1 MAEIDGATLVARC
14 LKQQGIDELFGVVG
28 LPITGIA
35 AAAAGEGV
43 RYIGMRHEQAAGYA
57 AQTMSYLKGRIGAC
71 VVVSGPGMTNAI
83 TAFGNAWS
91 NCWPMLLIGGSSN
104 QALNHR
110 GDFQDAPQVEL
121 ARPFAK
127 WVGQCERT
135 EFIPRYIATAVRT
148 AISGRPGPV
157 YLDLPGDIINNSV
170 DEDKVHFVPR
180 VEPPPT
186 PQVADHLIK
195 QALAA
200 FKSARNPLAIIGKGA
215 AWSRAEEQVRR
226 FIDETQMPFLP
237 SPMGKGVVPDDHP
250 LSVSAGRS
258 YALQNADLVFLI
270 GARLNWIMHFGL
282 PPRFNKDVRVV
293 QLDIAAEEI
302 GTNVATEVPLV
313 GDAKAIMTQMVA
325 ALEEDPWQIA
335 ADSPWRKALQEEID
349 AKRAATVPLLESTEV
364 PMNYYRP
371 LKEIQDALPRDALIV
386 TEGASTMDISRQV
399 LENYEP
405 RKRVDAGSWGTMGI
419 GPGSAIAAQVANPG
433 KRVIALEG
441 DAAFGFDGL
450 EVEVAVRHK
459 LPITWIVFNNN
470 GIGGGPATL
479 PEGQPLPP
487 GAFIPNARY
496 DKVIEAFGGKGYH
509 CDTPEE
515 LRAALKDSFDS
526 GETTLINVAIN
537 PDSRRRPQQFAWS
550 QRPG

>member
-28 LPITGIA
+28 VPVTGIA
-35 AAAAGEGV
+35 AAAPGEGI

-71 VVVSGPGMTNAI
+71 IVVSGPGMTNAI

-104 QALNHR
+104 QLLNHM
-110 GDFQDAPQVEL
+110 GDFQAAPQVAL
-121 ARPFAK
+121 AQPFAK
-127 WVGQCERT
+127 WVGQAERIDY
-135 EFIPRYIATAVRT
+135 IPRYIATAVRA

-157 YLDLPGDIINNSV
+157 YLDLPGDIISARM
-170 DEDKVHFVPR
+170 DEEKIAYPPR
-180 VEPPPT
+180 VEAPPAPR
-186 PQVADHLIK
+186 VDESLVK
-195 QALAA
+195 QALTA
-200 FKSARNPLAIIGKGA
+200 FRSARSPLAIIGKGA
-215 AWSRAEEQVRR
+215 AWARAEDQVRR
-226 FIDETQMPFLP
+226 FIDETQMPFLA

-250 LSVSAGRS
+250 LSVAAGRS
-258 YALQNADLVFLI
+258 YALQNADLIFLI

-282 PPRFNKDVRVV
+282 PPRFRKDVRVV

-302 GTNVATEVPLV
+302 GTNVPTEVPLV
-313 GDAKAIMTQMVA
+313 GDAKAVMTQIVA
-325 ALEEDPWQIA
+325 QLEQSPWQVA
-335 ADSPWRKALQEEID
+335 ADSPWRQGLVKEIET
-349 AKRAATVPLLESTEV
+349 KKAATVPLLESDAV

-371 LKEIQDALPRDALIV
+371 LKEIQDALPRDAIIIS
-386 TEGASTMDISRQV
+386 EGASTMDISRQV

-405 RKRVDAGSWGTMGI
+405 RSRVDAASWGTMGM

-470 GIGGGPATL
+470 GIGGGPSTL
-479 PEGQPLPP
+479 PDDQPLPP
-487 GAFIPNARY
+487 NAFVPNARY

-509 CDTPEE
+509 VETPEE
-515 LRAALKDSFDS
+515 FRSALRESFAS
-526 GETTLINVAIN
+526 GDTTLINVMIDPVA
-537 PDSRRRPQQFAWS
+537 RRRPQQFTWLT
-550 QRPG
+550 R

>member
-28 LPITGIA
+28 IPVTGIA
-35 AAAAGEGV
+35 LAAPGEGL

-57 AQTMSYLKGRIGAC
+57 AQAVSYMKGRIGAC
-71 VVVSGPGMTNAI
+71 IVVSGPGMTNAI
-83 TAFGNAWS
+83 SALGNAWS

-104 QALNHR
+104 QILNHM
-110 GDFQDAPQVEL
+110 GDFQAAPQVEL
-121 ARPFAK
+121 ARPFCK
-127 WVGQCERT
+127 WVGQAERL
-135 EFIPRYIATAVRT
+135 EHIPRYIATAVRV

-157 YLDLPGDIINNSV
+157 YLDLPGDIIMSRI
-170 DEDKVHFVPR
+170 DEAKLDYPPR
-180 VEPPPT
+180 VEAPPT
-186 PQVADHLIK
+186 PQVDPGLIK
-195 QALAA
+195 KALGA
-200 FKSARNPLAIIGKGA
+200 FRSARQPLAIIGKGA
-215 AWSRAEEQVRR
+215 AWARAEEQVRR

-250 LSVSAGRS
+250 LSVAAART
-258 YALQNADLVFLI
+258 YALQNTDLVFLI

-282 PPRFNKDVRVV
+282 PPRFQKDLRVV

-302 GTNVATEVPLV
+302 GTNVPTEVPLV
-313 GDAKAIMTQMVA
+313 GDAKAVMTQMVA
-325 ALEEDPWQIA
+325 ALEEEPWQVSA
-335 ADSPWRKALQEEID
+335 SSPWRQALQQEIET
-349 AKRAATVPLLESTEV
+349 KRAATVSLLQSDDV

-371 LKEIQDALPRDALIV
+371 LQEIQDALPRDAIIV

-399 LENYEP
+399 LDNYEP
-405 RKRVDAGSWGTMGI
+405 RHRLDAGSWGTMGV
-419 GPGSAIAAQVANPG
+419 GPGFAIAAQVANPG

-470 GIGGGPATL
+470 GIGGGPSSL
-479 PEGQPLPP
+479 PDNAPLPP
-487 GAFIPNARY
+487 NAFVPNARY

-509 CDTPEE
+509 VETPEE
-515 LRAALKDSFDS
+515 FRAALQESFES
-526 GETTLINVAIN
+526 GATTLINVAIN
-537 PDSRRRPQQFAWS
+537 PQAKRRPQQFAWLS
-550 QRPG
+550 R

>member
-28 LPITGIA
+28 VPVTGIA
-35 AAAAGEGV
+35 AAAPGEGI

-57 AQTMSYLKGRIGAC
+57 AQTISYLKGRIGAC
-71 VVVSGPGMTNAI
+71 IVVSGPGMTNAI

-104 QALNHR
+104 QLLNHM
-110 GDFQDAPQVEL
+110 GDFQAAPQVAL
-121 ARPFAK
+121 AQPFAK
-127 WVGQCERT
+127 WVGQAERIDY
-135 EFIPRYIATAVRT
+135 IPRYIATAVRT

-157 YLDLPGDIINNSV
+157 YLDLPGDIISARI
-170 DEDKVHFVPR
+170 DEEQIVYPPR
-180 VEPPPT
+180 VEAPPAPM
-186 PQVADHLIK
+186 VDESLVK

-200 FKSARNPLAIIGKGA
+200 FRSARNPLAIIGKGA
-215 AWSRAEEQVRR
+215 AWARAEDQVRR
-226 FIDETQMPFLP
+226 FIDETQMPFLA

-250 LSVSAGRS
+250 LSVAAGRS
-258 YALQNADLVFLI
+258 YALQNADLIFLI

-282 PPRFNKDVRVV
+282 PPRFCEDVRVV

-302 GTNVATEVPLV
+302 GTNVSTEVPLV
-313 GDAKAIMTQMVA
+313 GDAKAVMTQIVA
-325 ALEEDPWQIA
+325 QLEESPWQVA
-335 ADSPWRKALQEEID
+335 ADSPWRQGLVKEIE
-349 AKRAATVPLLESTEV
+349 AKKAATVPLLESDAV

-371 LKEIQDALPRDALIV
+371 LKEIQDALPRDAIIIS
-386 TEGASTMDISRQV
+386 EGASTMDISRQV

-405 RKRVDAGSWGTMGI
+405 RSRVDAASWGTMGM

-470 GIGGGPATL
+470 GIGGGPSTL
-479 PEGQPLPP
+479 PDDQPLPP
-487 GAFIPNARY
+487 NAFVPNARY

-509 CDTPEE
+509 VETPAEF
-515 LRAALKDSFDS
+515 RAALQESFDS
-526 GETTLINVAIN
+526 GNTTLINVMIDPVA
-537 PDSRRRPQQFAWS
+537 RRRPQQFAWLT
-550 QRPG
+550 R

>member
-28 LPITGIA
+28 VPVTGIA
-35 AAAAGEGV
+35 AAAPGEGM

-57 AQTMSYLKGRIGAC
+57 AQTMSYLKGCIGAC
-71 VVVSGPGMTNAI
+71 IVVSGPGMTNAI

-104 QALNHR
+104 QLLNHM
-110 GDFQDAPQVEL
+110 GDFQAAPQVAL
-121 ARPFAK
+121 AQPFAK
-127 WVGQCERT
+127 WVGQAERI
-135 EFIPRYIATAVRT
+135 EYIPRYIATAVRT

-157 YLDLPGDIINNSV
+157 YLDLPGDIISAKI
-170 DEDKVHFVPR
+170 DEDQIVYPPR
-180 VEPPPT
+180 VEAPAAPT
-186 PQVADHLIK
+186 VDESLVK

-200 FKSARNPLAIIGKGA
+200 FRSARNPLAIIGKGA
-215 AWSRAEEQVRR
+215 AWARAEEQVRR
-226 FIDETQMPFLP
+226 FIDETQMPFLA

-250 LSVSAGRS
+250 LSVAAGRS
-258 YALQNADLVFLI
+258 YALQNADLIFLI

-282 PPRFNKDVRVV
+282 PPRFREDVRVV

-302 GTNVATEVPLV
+302 GTNVPTEVPLV
-313 GDAKAIMTQMVA
+313 GDAKAVMTQIVA
-325 ALEEDPWQIA
+325 QLEETPWQVG
-335 ADSPWRKALQEEID
+335 ADSPWRQGLVQEIST
-349 AKRAATVPLLESTEV
+349 KKAATVPMLESNEV

-371 LKEIQDALPRDALIV
+371 LKEIQDALPRDAIIV
-386 TEGASTMDISRQV
+386 SEGASTMGISRQV

-405 RKRVDAGSWGTMGI
+405 RSRVDAASWGTMGM
-419 GPGSAIAAQVANPG
+419 GPGSAIAAQVANPD

-470 GIGGGPATL
+470 GIGGGPSSL
-479 PEGQPLPP
+479 PDDQPLPP
-487 GAFIPNARY
+487 GAFVPNARY

-509 CDTPEE
+509 VETPEDF
-515 LRAALKDSFDS
+515 RAALRESFDS
-526 GETTLINVAIN
+526 GDTTLINVMIN
-537 PDSRRRPQQFAWS
+537 PVARRRPQQFAWLT
-550 QRPG
+550 R